1 MKNNLR
7 YALFMPSFYAVITF
21 PIFHVLY
28 LLNVFPYEEKNL
40 EAQIICLAAT
50 IFFISSFIWNFSN
63 YKKALEETQKNR
75 NNVFKIISNK
85 LKYVLL
91 VFLVIGIIG
100 ALKYVIDFSNY
111 FGGSWIFLLL
121 LIEDSGQIR
130 IAQQFTSSIG
140 FQLTYF
146 SWIAGTIL
154 FAEAIL
160 KNVTR
165 WHIVS
170 FVLIFLLN
178 ILFIDRTRP
187 ITLIFT
193 TFLFVFFLFHEKLHA
208 KKLRNIFVITFA
220 SLFAIYV
227 LLGEWI
233 GKVSRE
239 DQYGKTVIPPMFQTA
254 FLYGTSSFG
263 YFNRVVENKEA
274 GDFIPERSLYPA
286 YKLLSSFKLTEAPPE
301 QINEFYFIPQDVNIG
316 TFLEPL
322 YRDGGILFCIIGII
336 LHSFIFDFLGLFF
349 IKNSNR
355 FTLYALS
362 IICLCN
368 FLAFFSPKFNNLPI
382 WIFILLGFI
391 SLLKF
396 KKINS

>member
-1 MKNNLR
+1 
-7 YALFMPSFYAVITF
+7 MPSFYAILTF
-21 PIFHVLY
+21 PAFHILY

-40 EAQIICLAAT
+40 EAQIICLTAT
-50 IFFISSFIWNFSN
+50 VFFISSFIWNFSN
-63 YKKALEETQKNR
+63 YKKAIENSQKNR
-75 NNVFKIISNK
+75 EDVFKMISKK
-85 LKYVLL
+85 LKILL
-91 VFLVIGIIG
+91 LFFLIIGVIG
-100 ALKYVIDFSNY
+100 ALKYVIDFSTY
-111 FGGSWIFLLL
+111 FGGSWVFLLL
-121 LIEDSGQIR
+121 LVEDSGQIR

-154 FAEAIL
+154 FADAIL
-160 KNVTR
+160 RNVTR
-165 WHIVS
+165 WHILS
-170 FVLIFLLN
+170 FVVIFLLN

-193 TFLFVFFLFHEKLHA
+193 TLLFVFFIFHNTLDA
-208 KKLRNIFVITFA
+208 KKLRNIFIITIS
-220 SLFAIYV
+220 SLFVIYV

-239 DQYGKTVIPPMFQTA
+239 DQYGKTIIPPMFQTA

-263 YFNRVVENKEA
+263 YFNRVVENNEV
-274 GDFIPERSLYPA
+274 GNLVPERSLYPA
-286 YKLLSSFKLTEAPPE
+286 YKVLSSFNVTEEPPN

-336 LHSFIFDFLGLFF
+336 LHSFIFDLIGLFF

-355 FTLYALS
+355 FSLYALTV
-362 IICLCN
+362 ICLCN

-382 WIFILLGFI
+382 WIFLILGFI
-391 SLLKF
+391 SLMNFNF
-396 KKINS
+396 KKN

>member
-91 VFLVIGIIG
+91 FFLVIGIIG

-208 KKLRNIFVITFA
+208 KKIKEYFRYNICFFICHICF
-220 SLFAIYV
+220 I
-227 LLGEWI
+227 
-233 GKVSRE
+233 R
-239 DQYGKTVIPPMFQTA
+239 
-254 FLYGTSSFG
+254 
-263 YFNRVVENKEA
+263 RVDWK
-274 GDFIPERSLYPA
+274 
-286 YKLLSSFKLTEAPPE
+286 SFK
-301 QINEFYFIPQDVNIG
+301 
-316 TFLEPL
+316 
-322 YRDGGILFCIIGII
+322 R
-336 LHSFIFDFLGLFF
+336 
-349 IKNSNR
+349 R
-355 FTLYALS
+355 S
-362 IICLCN
+362 I
-368 FLAFFSPKFNNLPI
+368 
-382 WIFILLGFI
+382 W
-391 SLLKF
+391 
-396 KKINS
+396 